1 MLSGIRTQPCAMKNL
16 KLKLST
22 SLSIFLL
29 PPQQTRHLC
38 SIPNTHLPT
47 TVEPI
52 CHPASF
58 WIPNKPNLPP
68 FYHCRQ

>member
-1 MLSGIRTQPCAMKNL
+1 MLSWIRTQPCAMKNL
-16 KLKLST
+16 CPTKNPFELKLPT

-29 PPQQTRHLC
+29 SPQQTRHLC

-47 TVEPI
+47 SVERI

-58 WIPNKPNLPP
+58 
-68 FYHCRQ
+68 